1 MLKLIKM
8 AKKKK
13 DLNIDIDT
21 KNIDVKV
28 TRKGGEFHAE
38 FDGKHIDVTIDKDE
52 NGTTIDIEGD
62 GVISEKI
69 LNGLKKL
76 GRLIKSKRG

>member
-1 MLKLIKM
+1 M

-28 TRKGGEFHAE
+28 TRKDGEFHGK

-69 LNGLKKL
+69 LNGLQKL

>member
-1 MLKLIKM
+1 M

-21 KNIDVKV
+21 KNVDIEV
-28 TRKGGEFHAE
+28 TRKDGKFHAE
-38 FDGKHIDVTIDKDE
+38 FDGKHIDVIVNKDE
-52 NGTTIDIEGD
+52 NGTSVDIQGD

-69 LNGLKKL
+69 LNGLQKL